1 MTARALPNPTPAEG
15 LRVVT
20 GQRKKRQPIA
30 PWLIFS
36 VVAVVAFLGMV
47 LTRTSLDRIAIE
59 LSTVEGQLAEA
70 KGLNQRLRLEIARL
84 ESPARVAPAA
94 QELGMVYPQSSNRLV
109 VEGVIPE
116 TVADPRW
123 AELNR
128 FAAASGRAPGPPPMA
143 SGRAPGP
150 PPIDVAN
157 KSTDP

>member
-1 MTARALPNPTPAEG
+1 MTARALRNPRPTHG

-20 GQRKKRQPIA
+20 GRRQNRQPIA

-36 VVAVVAFLGMV
+36 LVAVVAFLGMV

-59 LSTVEGQLAEA
+59 LSTVEAQLAEA
-70 KGLNQRLRLEIARL
+70 KGLNQRLRLEIAQL

-109 VEGVIPE
+109 VEGVLTE

-123 AELNR
+123 SEMNR
-128 FAAASGRAPGPPPMA
+128 FAAPADSSPPNEAPSA
-143 SGRAPGP
+143 QS
-150 PPIDVAN
+150 V
-157 KSTDP
+157 DP

>member
-1 MTARALPNPTPAEG
+1 MTARALRNPQPTHG

-20 GQRKKRQPIA
+20 GQRKKTQPIA

-36 VVAVVAFLGMV
+36 LVAVVAFLGMV

-59 LSTVEGQLAEA
+59 LSTVERQLAEA

-109 VEGVIPE
+109 IEGVIPE

-123 AELNR
+123 AEMNR
-128 FAAASGRAPGPPPMA
+128 FAAPVNDSATSASHRPVTPRP
-143 SGRAPGP
+143 
-150 PPIDVAN
+150 
-157 KSTDP
+157 

>member
-1 MTARALPNPTPAEG
+1 MTARALRNPRPTHG

-36 VVAVVAFLGMV
+36 LVAVVAFLGMV
-47 LTRTSLDRIAIE
+47 LTRTSLDRVAIE
-59 LSTVEGQLAEA
+59 LSTVEAQLAEA
-70 KGLNQRLRLEIARL
+70 KGLNQRLRLEIAQL

-109 VEGVIPE
+109 VEGVIAE

-123 AELNR
+123 AEMNR
-128 FAAASGRAPGPPPMA
+128 FAASADGSPPVGTPLVQ
-143 SGRAPGP
+143 S
-150 PPIDVAN
+150 V
-157 KSTDP
+157 DP

>member
-1 MTARALPNPTPAEG
+1 MTAARPLRHPGTRQG

-20 GQRKKRQPIA
+20 GRRKKRQPLA

-36 VVAVVAFLGMV
+36 MVAVVAFLGMI

-59 LSTVEGQLAEA
+59 LAVVESRVAEA
-70 KGLNQRLRLEIARL
+70 KGLNQRLRLQIAQL

-94 QELGMVYPQSSNRLV
+94 LELGMVYPQSSNRLV

-128 FAAASGRAPGPPPMA
+128 FAASQVAETGD
-143 SGRAPGP
+143 
-150 PPIDVAN
+150 ID
-157 KSTDP
+157 P

>member
-1 MTARALPNPTPAEG
+1 MTARPLRSPGTRQG

-20 GQRKKRQPIA
+20 GQRRKHQPLA

-36 VVAVVAFLGMV
+36 MVAVVAFLGMI

-59 LSTVEGQLAEA
+59 LAVIESRVAEA
-70 KGLNQRLRLEIARL
+70 KGLNQRLRLQIAQL

-94 QELGMVYPQSSNRLV
+94 LELGMVYPQSSNRLV

-128 FAAASGRAPGPPPMA
+128 FAAPLLAGTGE
-143 SGRAPGP
+143 
-150 PPIDVAN
+150 ID
-157 KSTDP
+157 P

>member
-1 MTARALPNPTPAEG
+1 MTARALRSPRPTQG

-36 VVAVVAFLGMV
+36 MVAVVAFLGMV

-70 KGLNQRLRLEIARL
+70 KGLNQRLRLQIAQL

-94 QELGMVYPQSSNRLV
+94 HDLGMVYPQSSNRLV

-123 AELNR
+123 AEMNR
-128 FAAASGRAPGPPPMA
+128 FAAGPTSSDTPNDT
-143 SGRAPGP
+143 STES
-150 PPIDVAN
+150 ID
-157 KSTDP
+157 P